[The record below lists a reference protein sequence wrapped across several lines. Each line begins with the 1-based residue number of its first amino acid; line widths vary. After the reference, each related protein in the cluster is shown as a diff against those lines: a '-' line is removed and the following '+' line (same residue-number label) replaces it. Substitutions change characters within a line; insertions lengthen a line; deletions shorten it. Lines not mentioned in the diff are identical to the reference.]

1 MTNAWTW
8 GELRSGGDES
18 ALEILKVGGSLLT
31 VPGWPALL
39 AGLVRRCSAGRRVL
53 LVVGGGAIV
62 DGLRAIDAAALLAEA
77 TTHGLAIDLLGST
90 ARLVADAVALP
101 LVLGPG
107 APRAAVIDVP
117 RWLAGPGRL
126 SRLPV
131 GWHVT
136 TDSIAALVATELS
149 GDLRLAKR
157 VAPPPCPD
165 TDRLAALAR
174 TGWIDGHFPAA
185 AAGLARIAWAAPIS
199 VPAPGVGGTAFEGG
213 GAGGR

>member
-1 MTNAWTW
+1 MARLD
-8 GELRSGGDES
+8 GELD
-18 ALEILKVGGSLLT
+18 
-31 VPGWPALL
+31 ALL
-39 AGLVRRCSAGRRVL
+39 ELSNAK
-53 LVVGGGAIV
+53 
-62 DGLRAIDAAALLAEA
+62 AALLIDKEGHMVTRRGEA
-77 TTHGLAIDLLGST
+77 AAQGSM
-90 ARLVADAVALP
+90 
-101 LVLGPG
+101 
-107 APRAAVIDVP
+107 
-117 RWLAGPGRL
+117 
-126 SRLPV
+126 
-131 GWHVT
+131 
-136 TDSIAALVATELS
+136 DSIAALVATELS